1 MFRRKNMTRQL
12 PRGFLAFCLLSL
24 TALLAASCSSD
35 SDSANSDNNIT
46 DSSPVFADNAAIAVN
61 AGELHSCALRQS
73 GTISCWGKNTYGQL
87 GNGTQTDSSVP
98 DQVMSIADATATTT
112 GSGHSCALHQTGKIS
127 CWGKNTYGQLG
138 NGTQTDSSVP
148 VQVADIADATA
159 ITANWG
165 HSCALHESGAISCWG
180 NNYYGQLGN
189 GQRGYDL
196 VSSVPMQVADITDAT
211 AITTGSWHS
220 CALRESGA
228 ISCWG
233 NNYYGQ
239 LGNGQRGYDLVSSV
253 PRQVADITNATAIA
267 ANRRHACALHETGTI
282 SCWGR
287 NENGQLGNGT
297 NTSSSAPVQVA
308 GITDATAITAG
319 YEHSCA
325 LHQDGTISCWG
336 HNENGQ
342 LGNGTQTDSSVPVRV
357 VGITDATAITAGYE
371 HSCALHQ
378 DGTISCWGHNENG
391 QLGSGID
398 TWFSLAQVQVADITD
413 ATAISTGDNHSCAL
427 RESGAISC
435 WGRNWEGQLGNGQR
449 GYDLVSSAPVQV
461 VVITDAT
468 AITAGYTHSCVLRQ
482 SGTISCW
489 GENKHGQLGNQRGYH
504 FVSSAPVQVAGITDA
519 TAITTGSSNSCALH
533 QTGTISCWGNNNYG
547 QLGNGTDTDSSAPV
561 QVLGI
566 TDAKAVS
573 AGFRHSCALH
583 QTGTI
588 SCWGNNWH
596 GQLGN
601 ETDTESSS
609 APVEVVGI
617 KDATA
622 ITASGYHSC
631 VVREGGTI
639 SCWGTNRSGQLGNGT
654 DDDSSAPV
662 QVADI
667 TDATAITTGYSHSCT
682 LREDGTASCWG
693 NNRHGRLGN
702 GTDTE
707 SSVPVEVADIADA
720 TTITAGDEHSCALH
734 QDGTISCWGN
744 NYYGQLGHSRWLPQF
759 VVGFGG

>member
-24 TALLAASCSSD
+24 TALLAASCASD
-35 SDSANSDNNIT
+35 SESANSDNNIT

-159 ITANWG
+159 ITASWG

-196 VSSVPMQVADITDAT
+196 VSSVPVQVADITDAT

-253 PRQVADITNATAIA
+253 PMQVADITNATAIA

-287 NENGQLGNGT
+287 NENGQLGNGTNTSSSATVQVAGITDATAITAGYEHSCALHQDGTISCWGHNENGQLGNGT

-336 HNENGQ
+336 RNTH
-342 LGNGTQTDSSVPVRV
+342 
-357 VGITDATAITAGYE
+357 
-371 HSCALHQ
+371 
-378 DGTISCWGHNENG
+378 G